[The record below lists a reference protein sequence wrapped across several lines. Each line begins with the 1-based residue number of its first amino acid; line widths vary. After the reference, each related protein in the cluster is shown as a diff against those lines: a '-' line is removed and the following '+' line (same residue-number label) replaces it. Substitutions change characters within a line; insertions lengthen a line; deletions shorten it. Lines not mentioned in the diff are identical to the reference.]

1 MKRLAAFLWILIFWA
16 AGQPALA
23 QPAPASAFAELPA
36 LGFTALSP
44 DGNMLAYSYS
54 QGPDHFILVSNLRT
68 GQRNAFGANQVRV
81 EGLQWVGNT
90 HVVVRG
96 GQARNFSMIRGVV
109 DLAQLIAFDAQT
121 GEMRHLVRRSRNMGF
136 NPDLAQ
142 IRAVD
147 HERGRVLIEVR
158 STSFTA
164 DLYWV
169 DVRTGSYARH
179 ESGTVET
186 VGWVIGPSKETVAR
200 VERRGSDGLTVLLR
214 QGNRMVTLERDGQR
228 PNLMAVYGLDA
239 TGENL
244 IARQG
249 RRGIAS
255 SVVAI
260 ALDGSG
266 KEEEIFSH
274 PTYEV
279 SDVVVESYTNAVL
292 GVEWADE
299 YVRTH
304 WFDGGFSEIHELL
317 GQSLQADTIRVEAWS
332 QDRSVALV
340 EAVYSDRP
348 TDYFIFRND
357 AASGM
362 RLEGP
367 LSTNSAVAATDLP
380 ARLPMTYRA
389 RDEVSIPGYL
399 TVPDGP
405 GPHPFVILPHGG
417 PAARDYG
424 GYDYFAHFIA
434 SRGYGVMQPNFRGSA
449 GYGLVWRTSGH
460 GEWGTGMM
468 QNDVTDAV
476 QALIAA
482 GIADPDR
489 ICIAGASYGGYAALA
504 GAAFTPE
511 LYRCAISINGVGNL
525 QRMMNYARDRFG
537 RASGPHAYWQTAMIG
552 NFEGNERNYLRDRSP
567 EDNAASIRAAVL
579 LLHGV
584 DDSVVP
590 VEQSRRM
597 DSALRRQGV
606 PVRYVEQRG
615 GDHWLTS
622 YEIRR
627 QVLEEMEAFLAEH
640 LSP

>member
-1 MKRLAAFLWILIFWA
+1 MKRLAAFLWILVFWA
-16 AGQPALA
+16 AGQSALA
-23 QPAPASAFAELPA
+23 QPAPASAFAELPS

-44 DGNMLAYSYS
+44 DGQMLAYSDS
-54 QGPDHFILVSNLRT
+54 QGANHFILATNLQT
-68 GQRNAFGANQVRV
+68 GERRPFLADRVRV

-90 HVVVRG
+90 HVVVRAG
-96 GQARNFSMIRGVV
+96 RPRNIAIVRGVV
-109 DLAQLIAFDAQT
+109 DYAELIALDIQT
-121 GEMRHLVRRSRNMGF
+121 GQMRHLVRRTRNMGF

-147 HERGRVLIEVR
+147 HEQGRVMIEVR

-169 DVRTGSYARH
+169 DVRTGSYSRH
-179 ESGTVET
+179 ESGTVQT
-186 VGWVIGPSKETVAR
+186 VGWVIGPQRETVAR
-200 VERRGSDGLTVLLR
+200 VERRDGEGLTVLLR
-214 QGNRMVTLERDGQR
+214 QGNRMVTLERDSEL
-228 PNLMAVYGLDA
+228 PNLMAVYGLDS

-244 IARQG
+244 IARQS
-249 RRGIAS
+249 RRGVAS

-266 KEEEIFSH
+266 KEEELFSD
-274 PTYEV
+274 PTHEV
-279 SDVVVESYTNAVL
+279 SGVVIESYTNAVM
-292 GVEWADE
+292 GIEWADD
-299 YVRTH
+299 YVRTQ
-304 WFDGGFSEIHELL
+304 WFDEGFGEIHQVL
-317 GQSLQADTIRVEAWS
+317 GQSIQADTIRIEAWS

-340 EAVYSDRP
+340 EAAYSDRP
-348 TDYFIFRND
+348 TDYFIFRNHPET
-357 AASGM
+357 GM

-367 LSTNSAVAATDLP
+367 LSTNATVAATYLP

-389 RDEVSIPGYL
+389 RDDVSIPGYL

-449 GYGLVWRTSGH
+449 GYGTVWRTSGH

-482 GIADPDR
+482 GIADPNR

-504 GAAFTPE
+504 GAAFTPD
-511 LYRCAISINGVGNL
+511 LYRCAISINGVGSL

-552 NFEGNERNYLRDRSP
+552 NFDGNERNYLRDRSP

-579 LLHGV
+579 LLHGI

-597 DSALRRQGV
+597 ETALRRQGAH
-606 PVRYVEQRG
+606 VRYVEQRG

-627 QVLEEMEAFLAEH
+627 EVLEEIEAFLAEH